1 MWQIPDTVDLRV
13 SSIPSPVIA
22 NEDEVKRAFGI
33 ALAEGKNP
41 FDAAL
46 AATNNNTNLALYV
59 SQRWLNDPIVVK
71 ARKNTVHNSKEL
83 LDAEELA
90 ARLLEMAEERDRN
103 NLFYILEGKDRL
115 AALKLYADIRGYT
128 KKDAIPIGGNTFIQN
143 TMTIRLVEPEKKAI
157 ESKPVEEVLEP
168 INNSPIKLKL
178 VG

>member
-1 MWQIPDTVDLRV
+1 MWQIPDIVTLERP
-13 SSIPSPVIA
+13 SAIPSPVIA

-59 SQRWLNDPIVVK
+59 SQRWLNDSIVVE

-103 NLFYILEGKDRL
+103 NLFYILEGKDRIKCL
-115 AALKLYADIRGYT
+115 ELYAKVRGFEKAVLPT
-128 KKDAIPIGGNTFIQN
+128 GNTFIQN
-143 TMTIRLVEPEKKAI
+143 TMTIRLVEPEKKVI
-157 ESKPVEEVLEP
+157 ESKSVEEVLEP
-168 INNSPIKLKL
+168 INTSPIKLKL